1 MLQARMLR
9 AKNVLEVGTLGGY
22 STIWLASAWGG
33 VRVTTVEINEH
44 HQQVARTNL
53 AHSGVEE
60 RVEAL
65 LGPGME
71 VLPRL
76 LEDVRMG
83 RREGF
88 DMVFIDADKPNNWGY
103 FDLAVQMSR
112 PGACVIV
119 DNVVRRGFL
128 TDAERAKTDVMVEGS
143 RRVVENAGKDPRVDA
158 VVIQLVG
165 EKNYDGF
172 LVATINGDD

>member
-1 MLQARMLR
+1 MLQARMIR
-9 AKNVLEVGTLGGY
+9 AKNILEVGTLGGY
-22 STIWLASAWGG
+22 STIWLASAREG

-44 HQQVARTNL
+44 HRQVAQENL
-53 AHSGVEE
+53 AHAGLQEKVE
-60 RVEAL
+60 VV

-71 VLPRL
+71 ILPRL
-76 LEDVRMG
+76 LEDVKAG
-83 RREGF
+83 RRERF
-88 DMVFIDADKPNNWGY
+88 DMVFIDADKSNNWGY

-128 TDAERAKTDVMVEGS
+128 ADAERAKTDVMVQGS
-143 RRVVENAGKDPRVDA
+143 RRVVENVGKDPRVDA

-172 LVATINGDD
+172 LVATVNVDD

>member
-22 STIWLASAWGG
+22 STIWLASAWEG
-33 VRVTTVEINEH
+33 VRVMTVEIDEH
-44 HQQVARTNL
+44 HQRVALENL
-53 AHSGVEE
+53 AYAGLEN
-60 RVEAL
+60 RVEAI
-65 LGPGME
+65 LGPGVE

-76 LEDVRMG
+76 LEEVRAG
-83 RREGF
+83 RRERF
-88 DMVFIDADKPNNWGY
+88 DMVFIDADKVNNWGY
-103 FDLAVQMSR
+103 FDLAVQMCR

-128 TDAERAKTDVMVEGS
+128 ADAEKAKTDVMVEGS

-172 LVATINGDD
+172 LVATVNVDD

>member
-1 MLQARMLR
+1 
-9 AKNVLEVGTLGGY
+9 
-22 STIWLASAWGG
+22 
-33 VRVTTVEINEH
+33 
-44 HQQVARTNL
+44 
-53 AHSGVEE
+53 
-60 RVEAL
+60 
-65 LGPGME
+65 ME

-76 LEDVRMG
+76 LEDVKAG
-83 RREGF
+83 RRERF
-88 DMVFIDADKPNNWGY
+88 DMVFIDADKSNNWSY

-112 PGACVIV
+112 PWACVIV

-128 TDAERAKTDVMVEGS
+128 ADAERVKTDVMVEGS

-172 LVATINGDD
+172 LIATINGDD